1 MISVVR
7 FLGRRVFT
15 RRVMQSRWVRRA
27 VIVMTIFRWFS
38 RRSDRQYDV
47 KLQRGEELDIIITK
61 QRNGK

>member
-7 FLGRRVFT
+7 FICRRIFT

-27 VIVMTIFRWFS
+27 VIVMAIFRWFS
-38 RRSDRQYDV
+38 RRSERPYDV